1 MFEELRVWLKNQFS
15 LIEFVNDTWANILTT
30 ITMIIIWIILGYLLK
45 KILTFYFSKRLNR
58 GFRAKDDK
66 HAKTIT
72 KMVSNIA
79 TFLLVVVLAVVV
91 MGELGVD
98 IATIIA
104 SAGIV
109 GLAIGFG
116 AQELIKDLISGFFI
130 IAERVFSVGETV
142 VYGDFRGTVINI
154 GLRTTTIENILN
166 ETLVVNNS
174 DIRKIVNVGRKN
186 SARFVRFKVAY
197 GTDLKY
203 FGDEFIDYLNTVS
216 SKYDKLIGVP
226 TFFGVSDTSSGGV
239 TLMLMFTCVNGQ
251 QFALERALLG
261 EIYEYCMKHNIGMPG
276 YLIKP
281 KGE

>member
-1 MFEELRVWLKNQFS
+1 MIEELRAWLNNQFS
-15 LIEFVNDTWANILTT
+15 SIDFINQTWANILTT
-30 ITMIIIWIILGYLLK
+30 FTMIIIWIILGYILK

-58 GFRAKDDK
+58 GFVGKDDK

-79 TFLLVVVLAVVV
+79 TFLLVVFLAIVI
-91 MGELGVD
+91 MNELGVD

-109 GLAIGFG
+109 GLAVGFG
-116 AQELIKDLISGFFI
+116 AQSLVKDLISGFFI
-130 IAERVFSVGETV
+130 IAERVFSVGETII
-142 VYGDFRGTVINI
+142 YGDFRGTVVNI
-154 GLRTTTIENILN
+154 GLRTTTIENIFN

-174 DIRKIVNVGRKN
+174 DIRKVINVARKN

-203 FGDEFIDYLNTVS
+203 FGDNFVDYLNTVS
-216 SKYDKLIGVP
+216 SKYDKMIGVP
-226 TFFGVSDTSSGGV
+226 TFFGVSDTSNGGV

-251 QFALERALLG
+251 QFALERALLAD
-261 EIYEYCMKHNIGMPG
+261 IYNYCMEHNIGMPG

-281 KGE
+281 QGE

>member
-1 MFEELRVWLKNQFS
+1 MIEELRGWLNNQFS
-15 LIEFVNDTWANILTT
+15 LIEFVNETWANILTT
-30 ITMIIIWIILGYLLK
+30 FTMIIIWVIIGYLLK
-45 KILTFYFSKRLNR
+45 KILTFYFSRRLNK
-58 GFRAKDDK
+58 GFKSKDDK

-79 TFLLVVVLAVVV
+79 TFLLVVVLAVVI

-109 GLAIGFG
+109 GLAVGFG

-130 IAERVFSVGETV
+130 IAERIFSVGETV
-142 VYGDFRGTVINI
+142 IYGDFRGTVVNI
-154 GLRTTTIENILN
+154 GLRTTTIENIFN

-174 DIRKIVNVGRKN
+174 DIRKISNVSRKN
-186 SARFVRFKVAY
+186 SSKFVDFKVAY
-197 GTDLKY
+197 GTDLKH
-203 FGDEFIDYLNTVS
+203 FGDQFIDYLNAVS
-216 SKYDKLIGVP
+216 SKYDQMIGVP

-239 TLMLMFTCVNGQ
+239 TLRLKFTCVNGQ
-251 QFALERALLG
+251 HFALERALLAD
-261 EIYEYCMKHNIGMPG
+261 IYEYCITHNIGLPG
-276 YLIKP
+276 YVIKP